1 MTAIDLANWMKYL
14 DPSVRVIDSY
24 ISCSHDASAYKY
36 DGGDNVMHEF
46 VGSICQS
53 ADYTG
58 QLLAGSR
65 WFDLRVTRDGNT
77 LVTKHGIITFQPF
90 ETVLYQIKN
99 FADSHKSEFIFLD
112 LDLAHED
119 GVGGDVLAMLIKV
132 LGDGKEDAFAT
143 AHVGHDGKM
152 YNTDLTWAKLRE
164 DGKQYVVIYGE
175 EEKVNGETKHYDSG
189 KYWAPQAGNIR
200 DNWADDY
207 EDKSPQEIVNWLD
220 QVLAQWKKEKLWIT
234 QLIDTPK
241 RSYMPGHHP
250 SDCDSRAAPVFTGW
264 LTKFKPGDKLG
275 IVKRDFVNEGWN
287 EPGISHVILLNKFTQ
302 SPVLPLGPTI
312 NYLSTI
318 RLRTLDGRYVAVDSN
333 PPGNTNLSLLTLVN
347 APTDNTRFLI
357 RHYQRDSSWEWPF
370 SGNLDADSCNANGN
384 VRLVHV
390 DSRVGDD
397 TVVSCAKNSGGFM
410 YWGVG
415 WGPADDWE
423 TFLPYD
429 PANPR
434 SSAKIR
440 DGSVIVLR
448 TLWHMYWKAGND
460 ENLYTRLNAS
470 TGAIEDATRFVVEK
484 A

>member
-14 DPSVRVIDSY
+14 DPSVPVIDSY

-36 DGGDNVMHEF
+36 DGGDNGMHEF

-53 ADYTG
+53 GDYTG

-65 WFDLRVTRDGNT
+65 WFDMRVTREGNT
-77 LVTKHGIITFQPF
+77 LVMKHNIIKFQAF
-90 ETVLYQIKN
+90 ETVLHQIKS

-112 LDLAHED
+112 LDLAH
-119 GVGGDVLAMLIKV
+119 GGGLGGDVLAMLIKV

-143 AHVGHDGKM
+143 AHVGPDGKM
-152 YNTDLTWAKLRE
+152 YNTDLTWAKLRQ
-164 DGKQYVVIYGE
+164 DGKQYIIIWGE
-175 EEKVNGETKHYDSG
+175 DEEVNGGTKHWYSG
-189 KYWAPQAGNIR
+189 KPWAPQAADIR

-207 EDKSPQEIVNWLD
+207 ENKSPKEIVIWLD
-220 QVLAQWKKEKLWIT
+220 EALGLWKKKRLWIT

-250 SDCDSRAAPVFTGW
+250 SDCDSRAAPVFNEW
-264 LTKFKPGDKLG
+264 LAKFKPRDNLG

-287 EPGISHVILLNKFTQ
+287 ELGISHVIRLNKFAQ
-302 SPVLPLGPTI
+302 NPELPLGPTI

-318 RLRTLDGRYVAVDSN
+318 RLRTLDGRYVAVDTN

-347 APTDNTRFLI
+347 APADNTRFLI
-357 RHYQRDSSWEWPF
+357 RHYHKDSSWEWTF
-370 SGNLDADSCNANGN
+370 SGNLDADSCGANGN

-390 DSRVGDD
+390 DSRFGDD

-415 WGPADDWE
+415 WGPADNWE
-423 TFLPYD
+423 SFLPYD
-429 PANPR
+429 PAIPR
-434 SSAKIR
+434 SSYRIR
-440 DGSVIVLR
+440 DGSTIVLR
-448 TLWHMYWKAGND
+448 TLWHMYWKAGED
-460 ENLYTRLNAS
+460 ENHYTRLYAS

>member
-143 AHVGHDGKM
+143 AHVGPDGKM

-175 EEKVNGETKHYDSG
+175 EEKVNGETKHYD
-189 KYWAPQAGNIR
+189 N
-200 DNWADDY
+200 
-207 EDKSPQEIVNWLD
+207 

-312 NYLSTI
+312 NYLSNSTQDTG
-318 RLRTLDGRYVAVDSN
+318 RALRRRGQQ
-333 PPGNTNLSLLTLVN
+333 PPREHKSQ
-347 APTDNTRFLI
+347 P
-357 RHYQRDSSWEWPF
+357 
-370 SGNLDADSCNANGN
+370 ADPGERANGQYSFPDPALSEG
-384 VRLVHV
+384 LVLGMAV
-390 DSRVGDD
+390 QVGDD

>member
-143 AHVGHDGKM
+143 AHVGPDGKM

-164 DGKQYVVIYGE
+164 DGKQYVWQVLG
-175 EEKVNGETKHYDSG
+175 S
-189 KYWAPQAGNIR
+189 AAGNIR

-312 NYLSTI
+312 NYLSNSTQDTG
-318 RLRTLDGRYVAVDSN
+318 RALRRRGQQ
-333 PPGNTNLSLLTLVN
+333 PPREHKSQ
-347 APTDNTRFLI
+347 P
-357 RHYQRDSSWEWPF
+357 
-370 SGNLDADSCNANGN
+370 ADPGERANGQYSFPDPALSEG
-384 VRLVHV
+384 LVLGMAVH
-390 DSRVGDD
+390 RVGDD

>member
-143 AHVGHDGKM
+143 AHVGPDGKM
-152 YNTDLTWAKLRE
+152 YNSDLTWAKLRE

-175 EEKVNGETKHYDSG
+175 EEKWQVLGS
-189 KYWAPQAGNIR
+189 AAGNIR

-312 NYLSTI
+312 NYLSNSTQDTG
-318 RLRTLDGRYVAVDSN
+318 RALRRRGQQ
-333 PPGNTNLSLLTLVN
+333 PPREHKSQ
-347 APTDNTRFLI
+347 P
-357 RHYQRDSSWEWPF
+357 
-370 SGNLDADSCNANGN
+370 ADPGERANGQYSFPDPALSEG
-384 VRLVHV
+384 LVLGMAVH
-390 DSRVGDD
+390 RVGDD

>member
-1 MTAIDLANWMKYL
+1 MTAIDLANWMN
-14 DPSVRVIDSY
+14 
-24 ISCSHDASAYKY
+24 HDASAYKY
-36 DGGDNVMHEF
+36 DGGDNGMHEF
-46 VGSICQS
+46 VGSICQI
-53 ADYTG
+53 ADYRG

-65 WFDLRVTRDGNT
+65 WFDMRVTREGNT
-77 LVTKHGIITFQPF
+77 LVMKHGIITFQPF
-90 ETVLYQIKN
+90 ETVLYQIKS
-99 FADSHKSEFIFLD
+99 FADSHKSEFLFLD
-112 LDLAHED
+112 LDLTHGGGLA
-119 GVGGDVLAMLIKV
+119 GDVLAMLIKV

-143 AHVGHDGKM
+143 AHVGPDGKM
-152 YNTDLTWAKLRE
+152 YNTDLTWAKLRQ
-164 DGKQYVVIYGE
+164 DGKQYIIIWGE
-175 EEKVNGETKHYDSG
+175 DEKWQTLGSASV
-189 KYWAPQAGNIR
+189 NIR

-207 EDKSPQEIVNWLD
+207 ENKSPKEIVNWLD
-220 QVLAQWKKEKLWIT
+220 EALGLWKKERLWIT

-241 RSYMPGHHP
+241 QSYMPGHHP
-250 SDCDSRAAPVFTGW
+250 SDCDSRAAPVFNEW

-287 EPGISHVILLNKFTQ
+287 EPGISHVIRLNKFAQ
-302 SPVLPLGPTI
+302 SPELPLGQTI

-318 RLRTLDGRYVAVDSN
+318 RLRTLDGRYVAVDTN

-347 APTDNTRFLI
+347 APADNTRFLI
-357 RHYQRDSSWEWPF
+357 RHYHKDSSWEWAF
-370 SGNLDADSCNANGN
+370 SGNLDADSCGANGN

-390 DSRVGDD
+390 DSRIGDD

-434 SSAKIR
+434 SSSRIR
-440 DGSVIVLR
+440 DGSIIVLR
-448 TLWHMYWKAGND
+448 TLWHMYWKAGED
-460 ENLYTRLNAS
+460 ENLHTRLYAS
-470 TGAIEDATRFVVEK
+470 TEAIEDATRFVVEK

>member
-143 AHVGHDGKM
+143 AHVGPDGKM

-175 EEKVNGETKHYDSG
+175 EEKWQVLGS
-189 KYWAPQAGNIR
+189 AAGNIR

-312 NYLSTI
+312 NYLSNSTQDTG
-318 RLRTLDGRYVAVDSN
+318 RALRRRGQQ
-333 PPGNTNLSLLTLVN
+333 PPREHKSQ
-347 APTDNTRFLI
+347 P
-357 RHYQRDSSWEWPF
+357 
-370 SGNLDADSCNANGN
+370 ADPGERANGQYSFPDPALSEG
-384 VRLVHV
+384 LVLGMAVH
-390 DSRVGDD
+390 RVGDD

>member
-90 ETVLYQIKN
+90 ETVLYQMKN

-143 AHVGHDGKM
+143 AHVGPDGKM

-175 EEKVNGETKHYDSG
+175 EEKWQVLGS
-189 KYWAPQAGNIR
+189 AAGNIR

-312 NYLSTI
+312 NYLSNSTQDTG
-318 RLRTLDGRYVAVDSN
+318 RALRRRGQQ
-333 PPGNTNLSLLTLVN
+333 PPREHKSQ
-347 APTDNTRFLI
+347 P
-357 RHYQRDSSWEWPF
+357 
-370 SGNLDADSCNANGN
+370 ADPGERANGQYSFPDPALSEG
-384 VRLVHV
+384 LVLGMAVH
-390 DSRVGDD
+390 RVGDD